1 MDELLGEPCVV
12 GSARRQTR
20 QVVGVAGRPR
30 LPLALDDLEQPLLG
44 SAPGVVGRGGQPGC
58 RVEEDEGTTSFRTS
72 GREEHGERAS
82 LGQSEDGRPGGAG
95 GVHDGTDVR
104 DLGLEVGETIQR
116 LGIRHAGSTPIEDD
130 HPPQRSQ
137 PPPLA
142 GQLGDLPERLDVM
155 HPALDQHEVQWPLA
169 QDLVREVDFAVPCV
183 LGGGDAVH
191 RAQLGRVL
199 SSTRPVD
206 PRPVRAPATSASD
219 QRPVAATNWKG
230 TSRVESRS
238 GRITPS

>member
-1 MDELLGEPCVV
+1 MNRGVV

-30 LPLALDDLEQPLLG
+30 LRLALNDLEQPLLG

-82 LGQSEDGRPGGAG
+82 LGKPEDGRPGGAG

-116 LGIRHAGSTPIEDD
+116 HGIRHAGSTPIEDD
-130 HPPQRSQ
+130 HPPQRKPAAAAGGPARG
-137 PPPLA
+137 PPRTPRRDAPNSRSARSPGVPRPRPGTRGGLRRSSRTRWWGGRPWRPSLA
-142 GQLGDLPERLDVM
+142 ESSPVPDTSS
-155 HPALDQHEVQWPLA
+155 LA
-169 QDLVREVDFAVPCV
+169 VSGPRRPQR
-183 LGGGDAVH
+183 
-191 RAQLGRVL
+191 RITVL
-199 SSTRPVD
+199 SRRRTRTA
-206 PRPVRAPATSASD
+206 RA
-219 QRPVAATNWKG
+219 RW
-230 TSRVESRS
+230 SRGRAGSRL
-238 GRITPS
+238 RER